1 MIEFTNY
8 IHLTSFWPRFLGA
21 VKSFYHVFLGWIMK
35 KLEAIFGVFSHY
47 QIYIMWKFP
56 KFRKL
61 GVPWGI
67 PGHHPSHDHD
77 LVGLSIFRSPMLRNH
92 SKLGICFQLSN
103 MVTNLVTHFGM
114 FSLTL
119 VTPSFCP
126 VGASNV
132 TRVLSS
138 RPRPK
143 SPFWK
148 LFLDEMGGRKHP
160 GERPGLPIISNNHG
174 QWK

>member
-1 MIEFTNY
+1 MKKHEAI
-8 IHLTSFWPRFLGA
+8 LG
-21 VKSFYHVFLGWIMK
+21 VFLIM
-35 KLEAIFGVFSHY
+35 
-47 QIYIMWKFP
+47 IYIMWKFP

-61 GVPWGI
+61 GVPWGT

-119 VTPSFCP
+119 VTPFFCL
-126 VGASNV
+126 VGASDV

-148 LFLDEMGGRKHP
+148 LLLDEMGGRKHP
-160 GERPGLPIISNNHG
+160 GERPGLPIIMANGNSNNMDILYYNPDILIIIVMDIH
-174 QWK
+174 WPHRNIIDS